1 MKKPYFP
8 FLAFLVLLL
17 LTIPF
22 SIDFTT
28 SAAQGWHITIFPHYF
43 IWGLIVV
50 NVLLLAIIG
59 YWLLLRR
66 VDKINWTLFVIH
78 FILTITS
85 VIFIKFPLIFLD
97 VQQINQ
103 QFIKAV
109 SLRMKLI
116 PVAWTLFIIGQV
128 LFLVYFIRISNSK
141 GVAA

>member
-22 SIDFTT
+22 SFDFST
-28 SAAQGWHITIFPHYF
+28 SAAPGWHTTIFPHYF

-59 YWLLLRR
+59 YWLLLKR

-116 PVAWTLFIIGQV
+116 PVAWILFIIGQV
-128 LFLVYFIRISNSK
+128 LFFVYFFRTSNSK
-141 GVAA
+141 GLAA

>member
-1 MKKPYFP
+1 MKKTYVP
-8 FLAFLVLLL
+8 FLAFLALLL

-22 SIDFTT
+22 YFDFST
-28 SAAQGWHITIFPHYF
+28 SSFPGWHTTISPHYF

-59 YWLLLRR
+59 YWLLSKG
-66 VDKINWTLFVIH
+66 VDKINWTLFIIH

-85 VIFIKFPLIFLD
+85 VIFIKLPLIFLN

-103 QFIKAV
+103 QFIEAV

-116 PVAWTLFIIGQV
+116 PVAWVLFIIGQV
-128 LFLVYFIRISNSK
+128 LFLVYFIRTSNSK
-141 GVAA
+141 GITA